1 MSDTRRRLRGTI
13 KNTVIWGIG
22 WAVLGF
28 ATNMVMRTTGIINAP
43 ISVFDSAV
51 VGLKVGLGGAIA
63 GVAFSAFIA
72 FAYRNRRIQEIS
84 WLKFGVGGA
93 VVTVASIT
101 IFVQGASLLGGGR
114 LIEWHYMQSTLAM
127 FAAFGFSVAAIS
139 MKLAQLAQVR
149 AISGSLS
156 LSVSLEQ

>member
-1 MSDTRRRLRGTI
+1 MRGTI